1 MREIVEPTVN
11 QHKSNG
17 PFDVYEEHPAYGQIA
32 VSRVSGGRYLYGSDF
47 EHSNYVVV
55 RISESQLNRTL
66 NRDWPFARK
75 EIIEVALTEAQ
86 WATFVSSFNQG
97 SGVQCTIERREGVG
111 MVPGFPAPNRADKF
125 KIEVAEDLKSIIE
138 QLTDLK
144 KAFEEN
150 TTGLSKKA
158 AATLLEKVNKALRV
172 ADDHVPFAQKQFE
185 EHMED
190 VKEKTKAEVHGY
202 LSHQINRLGLD
213 AIGTKPED
221 ILLLDNKKE

>member
-1 MREIVEPTVN
+1 MREIVEPTIN

-32 VSRVSGGRYLYGSDF
+32 VSRVSGQRYLYGSDF
-47 EHSNYVVV
+47 QHGNYVVV
-55 RISESQLNRTL
+55 RINESQLNRTL

-97 SGVQCTIERREGVG
+97 SGVQCTIERREGG
-111 MVPGFPAPNRADKF
+111 LVPGFPAPDRAGKF
-125 KIEVAEDLKSIIE
+125 KVEVTEDFKKIRDELES
-138 QLTDLK
+138 LK
-144 KAFEEN
+144 KTVEEN
-150 TTGLSKKA
+150 TVNLSKKA
-158 AATLLEKVNKALRV
+158 AATLLDKVNQTLRTV
-172 ADDHVPFAQKQFE
+172 SDSIPFAQHQFE

-202 LSHQINRLGLD
+202 LSHQINRLGLE

-221 ILLLDNKKE
+221 ILLLEENKE